1 MKHSEILFGALRLPV
16 DFVAAAAAFFAAK
29 EIRLNPNWL
38 ASYQSP
44 ASSFEFT
51 GFEHFVF
58 GAAAGLVIIF
68 ALNGLYNMRNRIGFA
83 KEFQKIIFLTAA
95 WLMLIVAFFFF
106 RREFFFSRLAIA
118 YAGILAII
126 FLTTGRLLIRF
137 LQKTF
142 WKFGF
147 GVVNVIVV
155 GTNPNSTLIAES
167 LKKNSRYR
175 FLGFLEVSSVKT
187 KTAQVIGSLVDF
199 EKIVKEK
206 KIGEI
211 ILASRNLPNPKM
223 REILSFCRVNHLDF
237 CFVPDLLEVPQRNV
251 ELETIHGIPLIGLRP
266 TPLTG
271 WGRVWKRVFDIVVGI
286 FALVITSP
294 IWILTTLLI
303 KLDSRGPILFTR
315 KDDGSKVVR
324 IGKHGKPLWFIKFR
338 SMKAKS
344 DSLRYSKELAEKN
357 TRAGSPLVKIEND
370 PRITRI
376 GKFIRKYSIDELPQI
391 LSVLGGSMS
400 LVGPR
405 PHLPEEVAKYKPH
418 HHRLLTIKPGI
429 TGLAQVN
436 GRSDLDFEEEYALD
450 AWYIENWSIWLDLKI
465 LVKTIGVV
473 LFPSH
478 QE

>member
-16 DFVAAAAAFFAAK
+16 DFVAAAAAFLVAK
-29 EIRLNPNWL
+29 LIRLHPTWL
-38 ASYQSP
+38 AGYQSP
-44 ASSFEFT
+44 AASFEFT
-51 GFEHFVF
+51 GFEEFALY
-58 GAAAGLVIIF
+58 AAGGLVIIF
-68 ALNGLYNMRNRIGFA
+68 ALNGLYRMQNQGGFG
-83 KEFQKIIFLTAA
+83 KELRKIIFLTAA
-95 WLMLIVAFFFF
+95 WLMLIVAYFFF

-118 YAGILAII
+118 YAGVFAIV
-126 FLTTGRLLIRF
+126 FLTAGRLMVRG
-137 LQKTF
+137 LQNIC
-142 WKFGF
+142 WKIGV

-155 GTNPNSTLIAES
+155 GTNPNSTLIAKS
-167 LKKNSRYR
+167 LEKNSRYH
-175 FLGFLEVSSVKT
+175 FLGFLEVSSAKT
-187 KTAQVIGSLVDF
+187 KTAGVIGSLMDF
-199 EKIVKEK
+199 EKIVKAK

-223 REILSFCRVNHLDF
+223 REILAFCRVNHIGF
-237 CFVPDLLEVPQRNV
+237 RFVPDLLEVPQRNV

-271 WGRVWKRVFDIVVGI
+271 WGRVWKRVFDLIVGI
-286 FALVITSP
+286 FAILITSP
-294 IWILTTLLI
+294 IWIITAIAI
-303 KLDSRGPILFTR
+303 KFDSRGPILFTR

-338 SMKAKS
+338 SMRAKS

-370 PRITRI
+370 PRITRV

-418 HHRLLTIKPGI
+418 HRRLLTIKPGI

-450 AWYIENWSIWLDLKI
+450 SWYIENWSIWLDLKI
-465 LVKTIGVV
+465 LLKTVGVV
-473 LFPSH
+473 LFPKH
-478 QE
+478 KE